1 MAHGSS
7 DGMRLGSQL
16 IDTKAIIKQAKE
28 LANWQVE
35 RLVLWSCE
43 LGQNLE
49 LIQQL
54 KEITSAKIF
63 SSKRQINQDN
73 TEVYSDQSTWL
84 DLSLVIDH
92 DTLSNW
98 QVSLVDLVS
107 EGDF

>member
-16 IDTKAIIKQAKE
+16 INTKAIIKQAKE
-28 LANWQVE
+28 LANWRIE

-54 KEITSAKIF
+54 KEITGAKIF
-63 SSKRQINQDN
+63 SSKRQINRDN
-73 TEVYSDQSTWL
+73 TEINSDQSTWL